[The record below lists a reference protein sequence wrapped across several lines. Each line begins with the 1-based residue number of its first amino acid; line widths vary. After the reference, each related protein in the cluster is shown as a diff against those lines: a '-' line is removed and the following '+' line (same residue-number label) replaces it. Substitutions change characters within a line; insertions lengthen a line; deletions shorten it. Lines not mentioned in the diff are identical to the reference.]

1 MESLI
6 FDIITIVSCIGL
18 GSLLGWYLRGDD
30 VNHYKNLYEKYKT
43 LYYSPEEKEARMQ
56 KLCKDAF
63 NKYLKNHYEFTK
75 NDKISKGFAGEYG
88 IIEHYHETKE

>member
-18 GSLLGWYLRGDD
+18 GLLLGWYLRSDD
-30 VNHYKNLYEKYKT
+30 VNLYKNLYEKYKT

-63 NKYLKNHYEFTK
+63 NRYMKSHYEFTK
-75 NDKISKGFAGEYG
+75 NDKNIKRN
-88 IIEHYHETKE
+88 